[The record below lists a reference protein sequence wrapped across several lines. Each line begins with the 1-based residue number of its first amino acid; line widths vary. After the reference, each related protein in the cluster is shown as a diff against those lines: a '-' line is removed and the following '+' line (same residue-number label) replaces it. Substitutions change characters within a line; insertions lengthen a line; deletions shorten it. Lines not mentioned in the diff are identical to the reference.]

1 MKRLIAFLLVLL
13 LTLYTAF
20 AAETPVSIAP
30 MYREDGLLCVVNK
43 SKRIKSAYEPQD
55 LVKPN
60 VPTRKKSLQDKILLR
75 QEAAQQLEKMFAA
88 AKREAGFTLY
98 AVSGYR
104 SYGIQQLNLR
114 QKLES
119 VGGNKHKALL
129 TVAPPGS
136 SEHQLG
142 LAMDIQSS
150 NFLNLNQNFADTAE
164 GAWLR
169 DNADRF
175 GFILRYQKEWEDITG
190 YAFEPWHFRYVG
202 IAHAKAI
209 KKLNI
214 PLEYYCDALQ
224 TLPDYV
230 VNGGSDV
237 LLSGLV
243 SDIRTGNTAVTIGLS
258 GVPDE
263 DAALRTATQRYL
275 PQGVSYE
282 AALWACY
289 PTPRPTS
296 APRVDSDTE
305 EISLFAPGGE

>member
-1 MKRLIAFLLVLL
+1 MKRLLIVVLVLM
-13 LTLYTAF
+13 TAIP
-20 AAETPVSIAP
+20 ALAGEVPVSSAP
-30 MYREDGLLCVVNK
+30 VYREDGLLCVVNK
-43 SKRIKSAYEPQD
+43 NKRITSAYEPAE
-55 LVKPN
+55 LVTPK
-60 VPTRKKSLQDKILLR
+60 VPTRKKSLQDNIQLR
-75 QEAAQQLEKMFAA
+75 EEAARKLETMFTA
-88 AKREAGFTLY
+88 AKREAGFTLF

-114 QKLES
+114 QKMES
-119 VGGNKHKALL
+119 VGGDRQKAML

-142 LAMDIQSS
+142 LAMDIQSN
-150 NFLNLNQNFADTAE
+150 NFLNLNQNFGETPE
-164 GAWLR
+164 GIWLR
-169 DNADRF
+169 DNAQRF
-175 GFILRYQKEWEDITG
+175 GFILRYQREWKDITG
-190 YAFEPWHFRYVG
+190 FAYEPWHFRYVG
-202 IAHAKAI
+202 VAHAKAI
-209 KKLNI
+209 HALSI
-214 PLEYYCDALQ
+214 PLEHYVETLQ

-243 SDIRTGNTAVTIGLS
+243 RDIRAGNTAVTVGLS
-258 GVPDE
+258 GAMDE
-263 DAALRTATQRYL
+263 DAALRAATQRYL

-305 EISLFAPGGE
+305 EVSLFSSGGQ

>member
-1 MKRLIAFLLVLL
+1 MKRLLIALLILM
-13 LTLYTAF
+13 
-20 AAETPVSIAP
+20 AAVPALAGEAPASSAP
-30 MYREDGLLCVVNK
+30 MYREDGMLCVVNK
-43 SKRIKSAYEPQD
+43 DKRITSAYEPKD
-55 LVKPN
+55 LVTPK
-60 VPTRKKSLQDKILLR
+60 VPTRKKSLQDNIQLR
-75 QEAAQQLEKMFAA
+75 EEAARKLEQMFTA
-88 AKREAGFTLY
+88 AKREAGFTLF

-114 QKLES
+114 QKVQS
-119 VGGNKHKALL
+119 VGGDKQKAML

-142 LAMDIQSS
+142 LAMDIQSN

-169 DNADRF
+169 DNAQRF
-175 GFILRYQKEWEDITG
+175 GFILRYQKEWKDITG
-190 YAFEPWHFRYVG
+190 FAYEPWHFRYVG
-202 IAHAKAI
+202 VAHAKAI
-209 KKLNI
+209 HALNI
-214 PLEYYCDALQ
+214 PLEFYVEALQ

-237 LLSGLV
+237 LLAGLV
-243 SDIRTGNTAVTIGLS
+243 QDIRAGNTAVTMGLT
-258 GVPDE
+258 GALDE
-263 DAALRTATQRYL
+263 DTALRSATQRYL

-305 EISLFAPGGE
+305 EVSLFASGGQ

>member
-1 MKRLIAFLLVLL
+1 MKKLSVALLVLL
-13 LTLYTAF
+13 LVFPAF
-20 AAETPVSIAP
+20 AQETPAATAP
-30 MYREDGLLCVVNK
+30 IYRDDGLLCVVNK
-43 SKRIKSAYEPQD
+43 GKRIAAAYEPAD
-55 LVKPN
+55 LVTPK
-60 VPTRKKSLQDKILLR
+60 VPTRKKTLQDNILLR
-75 QEAAQQLEKMFAA
+75 QEAAQKLEQMFTA
-88 AKREAGFTLY
+88 AKREGGHTLY

-104 SYGIQQLNLR
+104 SYGIQQLNLS
-114 QKLES
+114 QKVLS
-119 VGGNKHKALL
+119 VGGDKQKALL

-142 LAMDIQSS
+142 LAMDIQSN
-150 NFLNLNQNFADTAE
+150 NFLNLNQNFAETPE

-169 DNADRF
+169 DNAQRF
-175 GFILRYQKEWEDITG
+175 GFILRYQKEWKDITG
-190 YAFEPWHFRYVG
+190 FAYEPWHFRYVG
-202 IAHAKAI
+202 VAHAKAI
-209 KKLNI
+209 HTLNI
-214 PLEYYCDALQ
+214 PLEHYVETLQ

-243 SDIRTGNTAVTIGLS
+243 RDIRTGNTAVTAGLN
-258 GVPDE
+258 GALDE
-263 DAALRTATQRYL
+263 DAALRAATQRYL

-305 EISLFAPGGE
+305 EVSLFASGGQ